1 MFYSIPKCMEFYPK
15 EWHLLMNETN
25 WQQIIQKEKFQVYSC
40 NIDNFSFPAIKID
53 MVLDI
58 PQQSY
63 LDIVWDVQNY
73 PDNLPSAFTTKV
85 TKSTVGDS
93 VQIVWQIIDIP
104 FLSPRMY
111 HYQLV
116 RKKNSIDWYHLSS
129 KMDDS
134 QNYIYSSSNLG
145 SWKVSNLNGVNVL
158 TYIVLTDPGGFVPDW
173 IVEKAQLKYLPKML
187 KEAEM
192 AGLKKLKS
200 TPIN

>member
-1 MFYSIPKCMEFYPK
+1 MDLYPN

-25 WQQIIQKEKFQVYSC
+25 WKQVIHNEKFQLYSC
-40 NIDNFSFPAIKID
+40 NIDHFSIPAIRID

-58 PQQSY
+58 PHHLY
-63 LDIVWDVQNY
+63 LDVVWDVQNY
-73 PDNLPSAFTTKV
+73 PKNLPSAFTTEI
-85 TKSTVGDS
+85 TKSTLEDS
-93 VQIVWQIIDIP
+93 VQNVWQIIDIP
-104 FLSPRMY
+104 FLSPRLY

-116 RKKNSIDWYHLSS
+116 RNKNSIDWYHLPTNL
-129 KMDDS
+129 DDT
-134 QNYIYSSSNLG
+134 QNYIFASANLG
-145 SWKVSNLNGVNVL
+145 SWKVSNLNGVYVL

-173 IVEKAQLKYLPKML
+173 IVEKAQLNYLPKML